1 MANTRQSEAVQ
12 EKKDAHTGTS
22 SSKNS
27 LNGEKDSTNKQ
38 PERLLVL
45 NEELANLLALYS
57 QAGGSIFGLTVP
69 DAVAAF
75 GSEHVIVLPAIRIG
89 NSYSLREI
97 GVDVAIETESKGNNK
112 TKKAEKKQAD

>member
-57 QAGGSIFGLTVP
+57 QAGGSTFGLTVP

-89 NSYSLREI
+89 NSYSLKEL
-97 GVDVAIETESKGNNK
+97 GENSASKAKSQSNSENKKTEKSK
-112 TKKAEKKQAD
+112 AS